1 MWKGWEVVGGKA
13 REPVRK
19 GEQGAFQ
26 EDKAGSVKY
35 EGPEEVCVNLVCSRT
50 LSYSTK

>member
-1 MWKGWEVVGGKA
+1 MGGGKA
-13 REPVRK
+13 RERVRK

-26 EDKAGSVKY
+26 EEEVGSVKY
-35 EGPEEVCVNLVCSRT
+35 EGPEKVCLNLVCSRT